1 MKKKCSYRWI
11 TYIIVTLILIGISLW
26 KLLPSYIGRWRSAQT
41 YKKMAEDYVDDS
53 SDSEDGKQKKKGL
66 VAHGC
71 EG

>member
-53 SDSEDGKQKKKGL
+53 SDSEDGKQKKKRTG
-66 VAHGC
+66 GSRM
-71 EG
+71 